1 MLFVYQALNQDG
13 SVVKG
18 KGQFGDIQGLIDT
31 LSARDQILLQYQ
43 AKRFILMDVIDDIA
57 QPKVVRMDIVEFCDS
72 LSSMVGSGLPLLESM
87 QSIRDTIKKKRLKN
101 ALDRVIREIAGGE
114 SLSGAFALVP
124 DVFPEM
130 LVFFCNIGEETGTI
144 QEALKNTADH
154 LKRMDDIISQ
164 TKRAL
169 IYPAFVIS
177 AMGAVMAFWLFFV
190 LPRLVETFK
199 DMNVVLPDITLKL
212 VHFVALSKEYWYVLP
227 ISIAL
232 LFFCIHVLRKNERS
246 NILLAKAYFKIPVVG
261 NLLKSSSLTLF
272 FSNMSL
278 MLRSGVTLTKCFD
291 VLQTTFKNPA
301 IKTMIAGI
309 RKSTNSGDTLLTAFS
324 STKFFDAITLRMISV
339 GESTGTL
346 DKRLSY
352 LADTYQERTSRFV
365 DVMGKMIEP
374 LVMALSGGLF
384 VFIIVS
390 LIGPVYDLISQLGG
404 G

>member
-1 MLFVYQALNQDG
+1 M
-13 SVVKG
+13 
-18 KGQFGDIQGLIDT
+18 
-31 LSARDQILLQYQ
+31 
-43 AKRFILMDVIDDIA
+43 
-57 QPKVVRMDIVEFCDS
+57 
-72 LSSMVGSGLPLLESM
+72 
-87 QSIRDTIKKKRLKN
+87 
-101 ALDRVIREIAGGE
+101 
-114 SLSGAFALVP
+114 
-124 DVFPEM
+124 
-130 LVFFCNIGEETGTI
+130 
-144 QEALKNTADH
+144 
-154 LKRMDDIISQ
+154 
-164 TKRAL
+164 
-169 IYPAFVIS
+169 
-177 AMGAVMAFWLFFV
+177 
-190 LPRLVETFK
+190 
-199 DMNVVLPDITLKL
+199 
-212 VHFVALSKEYWYVLP
+212 HFVALSKEYWYVLP
-227 ISIAL
+227 VSVAL
-232 LFFCIHVLRKNERS
+232 FAVFIRFLRKNERS
-246 NILLAKAYFKIPVVG
+246 NILLAKAYFKVPIVG

-291 VLQTTFKNPA
+291 VLETTFKNPA

-324 STKFFDAITLRMISV
+324 NTKFFDAITLRMISV

>member
-18 KGQFGDIQGLIDT
+18 KGQFTDIQGLLDT
-31 LSARDQILLQYQ
+31 LSVHDQILLQYQ
-43 AKRFILMDVIDDIA
+43 AKRFIISDVVEEMI

-72 LSSMVGSGLPLLESM
+72 LSSMIGSGLPLLESM
-87 QSIRDTIKKKRLKN
+87 QSIRDTIRNKRLRN

-114 SLSGAFALVP
+114 SLSGAFGLVP

-177 AMGAVMAFWLFFV
+177 AMGAVMIFWLFFV
-190 LPRLVETFK
+190 LPRLVDTFN

-212 VHFVALSKEYWYVLP
+212 VRFVELSKLYWYTLPVFVVLLAAF
-227 ISIAL
+227 IQ
-232 LFFCIHVLRKNERS
+232 FLRKNERS
-246 NILLAKAYFKIPVVG
+246 NIFLAKACFKIPIVG
-261 NLLKSSSLTLF
+261 KLLKSSSLTLF

-278 MLRSGVTLTKCFD
+278 MLRSGVTLTKSFD
-291 VLQTTFKNPA
+291 VLETTFKNPA

-309 RKSTNSGDTLLTAFS
+309 RKSTNSGDTLLTAFT
-324 STKFFDAITLRMISV
+324 STGFFDAITLRMISV

-365 DVMGKMIEP
+365 DIMGKMIEP